1 MNFIWKCE
9 GIIWITNKLL
19 GVYKTN
25 HTLTNQ
31 NEQPYVVIALVDHGG
46 GVKTVFAGVGA
57 MRFAVLFSK
66 TSNNCTTPIDKS
78 FLFYI

>member
-25 HTLTNQ
+25 RTLTNQ

-46 GVKTVFAGVGA
+46 GVKTALASADA
-57 MRFAVLFSK
+57 MWFTILFSK
-66 TSNNCTTPIDKS
+66 TGNNYTTPIDK
-78 FLFYI
+78 